1 MKIFI
6 AADHNGYELKKYII
20 KNLKGYDIED
30 LGTDSTKSVDYTDFA
45 FDLCKKILKNN
56 TFGIVICGT
65 GIGMSIACNKV
76 KGIRCAKVN
85 SQREAYLTRNDNDS
99 NVISLSSHISEKRVI
114 NILKTFLETPTS
126 DEEKHKRRI
135 NKIVEYEKSN

>member
-45 FDLCKKILKNN
+45 FDLCKKVLKNN

>member
-6 AADHNGYELKKYII
+6 AADHNGYKLKKYII
-20 KNLKGYDIED
+20 KNLKGYEIED
-30 LGTDSTKSVDYTDFA
+30 LGTDSTESVDYTDFA
-45 FDLCKKILKNN
+45 FDLCKKVLKNN
-56 TFGIVICGT
+56 TLGIVICGT

-99 NVISLSSHISEKRVI
+99 NVIALSSHISEKRVI

-126 DEEKHKRRI
+126 IEEKHKRRI
-135 NKIVEYEKSN
+135 NKIKEYEKSN